1 MHSLTFSVVPVEL
14 RIGWA
19 SVCAVGWN
27 AIISDQNQAAIQRAD
42 APADCKADKEANTS
56 ARFVVAS
63 VEFVYTR
70 L

>member
-1 MHSLTFSVVPVEL
+1 MVCAPYWCVVHSLTFSVVPVDL

-42 APADCKADKEANTS
+42 LPADCKADKGG
-56 ARFVVAS
+56 
-63 VEFVYTR
+63 
-70 L
+70 